1 MNKQTSPEEFLRH
14 GTSERFGPGAKETP
28 LYPIEIKWAEN
39 VAPPMPTQYLIKGIV
54 EPRQVSI
61 WFGPPGNGKTFFL
74 LYLAHAIAQG
84 RAVFGRRVRQAK
96 TLYMALEGR
105 GGIDKRI
112 YALCKTMGDAPAF
125 GYSGTAIEL
134 LTTEGSGARINEKH
148 LDSLTKTIQE
158 HGLNLVIIDT
168 MNLTLGGADEN
179 DNSVMGQLMKA
190 AGGLAEATGAHI
202 AFIAHSGKDPEKGV
216 RGASAQKGN
225 ADLIVVICGEKILTA
240 STHGSVGKVKDGA
253 DFKLHFRLQGQE
265 LLTDDDG
272 DVMTSCT
279 VEEAEAPEADTI
291 KKISPN
297 QQGWLTGLK
306 QMFDETGS
314 DAPVVRTPIPGLT
327 CLTLTR
333 DQVREGFKRKGR
345 LGDVDADGRIKHKY
359 SQQLSKA
366 LIDLKDRD
374 KINMTDKLVW
384 LIN

>member
-1 MNKQTSPEEFLRH
+1 MNKQSRPEDILKH
-14 GTSERFGPGAKETP
+14 GTLEQFVADESITQQ
-28 LYPIEIKWAEN
+28 YSIEIRWAEN
-39 VAPPMPTQYLIKGIV
+39 VEPPNPSLYLIKGII

-84 RAVFGRRVRQAK
+84 RSVFGRRVRQAK

-112 YALCKTMGDAPAF
+112 YALCKAMGDAPGF
-125 GYSGTAIEL
+125 GYSGTPIEL
-134 LTTEGSGARINEKH
+134 LSTDRSGARINDEH
-148 LDSLTKTIQE
+148 LGSLTATIAE
-158 HGLNLVIIDT
+158 HGLKLIIIDT

-190 AGGLAEATGAHI
+190 AGGLAEKTGAHI
-202 AFIAHSGKDPEKGV
+202 AFVAHSGKDAEKGV

-225 ADLIVVICGEKILTA
+225 ADLIVSISGEEILTA

-253 DFKLHFRLQGQE
+253 DFKLHFRLMGQD

-279 VEEAEAPEADTI
+279 IEEVESPKKDTSI
-291 KKISPN
+291 KLTEG
-297 QQGWLTGLK
+297 QRGWLTAIEQLF
-306 QMFDETGS
+306 QETGVNVPIS
-314 DAPVVRTPIPGLT
+314 REPIPGLT

-333 DQVREGFKRKGR
+333 EQVTQGLKRQGL
-345 LGDVDADGRIKHKY
+345 LGDLSPDGTIPGKERTKLHN
-359 SQQLSKA
+359 A
-366 LIDLKDRD
+366 LKTLKFRGR
-374 KINMTDKLVW
+374 INMTDKLLW
-384 LIN
+384 LIQ